1 MIQLLKSVLRMSVD
15 QCSMQRNDPDYY
27 ELEGTDRSDDHIHLE
42 KKKLSNIS
50 KLTPL
55 TLNTQ
60 MLKKKKIGLMTVVN
74 TFSLLRIKSICSS
87 YRFTTIRYVEI

>member
-42 KKKLSNIS
+42 KKLSNIS

-60 MLKKKKIGLMTVVN
+60 MLKKN
-74 TFSLLRIKSICSS
+74 
-87 YRFTTIRYVEI
+87 RFKDSCKYFFTLTD